1 MKWIKG
7 QSGNVNGR
15 PIGSKNSTNKEVKDL
30 LRSILQKQ
38 LDHMQLHEHELTH
51 SERIQLAKS
60 ILPFIMPKLA
70 STVIREG
77 EPLTAFKTI
86 ELTINQSHDNQQ

>member
-30 LRSILQKQ
+30 LRSILQNQ
-38 LDHMQLHEHELTH
+38 LDKLQEHESELTH
-51 SERIQLAKS
+51 SERIQLTKS
-60 ILPFIMPKLA
+60 ILPFIMPKLQ

-77 EPLTAFKTI
+77 QPLNAFKTI
-86 ELTINQSHDNQQ
+86 ELTINQSDEN

>member
-15 PIGSKNSTNKEVKDL
+15 PIGSKNSTNKEVKEL
-30 LRSILQKQ
+30 LRSILQNQ
-38 LDHMQLHEHELTH
+38 LDKLQQHENELTH
-51 SERIQLAKS
+51 SERIQLTKS

-86 ELTINQSHDNQQ
+86 ELTINQSHDNK